1 MCTMRI
7 SCLSGH
13 ISTTRDHPN
22 GQPPS
27 AVLHLHCLPSVVL
40 SEGGLGPLGS
50 EGSPC
55 RGAWGVV
62 HEHSER
68 PSSPRPAA
76 MASGCLP
83 LQPLCPQLNWS
94 HPSWMAP
101 KGTPQL
107 CPVCS
112 TKGPFFFL
120 RQVTNLPNKEI
131 ECFEEWKQLVMKV
144 GVIPVM
150 IHLQLFPKTGVYFQ
164 RRWLKPGTEAE
175 LLLQHDFFKLTFL
188 QQVSQECHIFWT

>member
-112 TKGPFFFL
+112 TKGPFFF
-120 RQVTNLPNKEI
+120 
-131 ECFEEWKQLVMKV
+131 FETSNQPPKQGDWVLWRMETTGYESWSHTSNDSPAAFPKDRC
-144 GVIPVM
+144 
-150 IHLQLFPKTGVYFQ
+150 LFPEKMIETRNRGWASFTT
-164 RRWLKPGTEAE
+164 WL
-175 LLLQHDFFKLTFL
+175 F
-188 QQVSQECHIFWT
+188 